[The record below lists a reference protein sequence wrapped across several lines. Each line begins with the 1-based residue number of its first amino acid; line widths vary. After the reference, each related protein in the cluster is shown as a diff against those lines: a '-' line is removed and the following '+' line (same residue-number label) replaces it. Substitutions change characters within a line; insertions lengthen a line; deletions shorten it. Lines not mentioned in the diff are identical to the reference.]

1 MLFQYHPARGRSE
14 NIVVNKQYFGGVRQV
29 FFHWGPNEGN
39 NNVTKSQCLRI
50 HMKEGGIFFL
60 TFEGDTPETCPLSQ
74 WVPLTLFWLFGGSA
88 PLRYL
93 PQHGLKIACI
103 AAEFKNMT
111 PNQFEDSR
119 VGEGTLHRGADDGDG
134 SFEPWLTYED
144 SSPADQ
150 NQGQLRLMAASALP
164 GDPVRNTA
172 GEELGAIEEIML
184 DPESGRIAY
193 AVLSFGGFLGIG
205 EKLFAV
211 PWSALTIDRDE
222 HTYLLDIDQKVL
234 DNAPGFEADNWPDRA
249 DPIFAT
255 EVHKSDGKTAHWD
268 RRVTDAGDFAG
279 AEHSPDRG
287 ESSSI
292 YAGGI
297 RH

>member
-1 MLFQYHPARGRSE
+1 MRFLVFPASRARS
-14 NIVVNKQYFGGVRQV
+14 VLYRRMA
-29 FFHWGPNEGN
+29 EG
-39 NNVTKSQCLRI
+39 L
-50 HMKEGGIFFL
+50 L
-60 TFEGDTPETCPLSQ
+60 
-74 WVPLTLFWLFGGSA
+74 W
-88 PLRYL
+88 
-93 PQHGLKIACI
+93 I

-119 VGEGTLHRGADDGDG
+119 PAEGTLRHRADDVDG

-144 SSPADQ
+144 SSPADH
-150 NQGQLRLMAASALP
+150 NQGQLRLLAASALP
-164 GDPVRNTA
+164 GDPVTNTA
-172 GEELGAIEEIML
+172 GEALGSIEEIML

-222 HTYLLDIDQKVL
+222 HAYILDMDPKVL
-234 DNAPGFEADNWPDRA
+234 ENAPGFAADNWPDRA
-249 DPIFAT
+249 DPLFGTEVHRFGT
-255 EVHKSDGKTAHWD
+255 EVHKDNGKTAYWD
-268 RRVTDAGDFAG
+268 KRVTDCGDFTG

-292 YAGGI
+292 FRGGT